1 MLLFLPSPVW
11 YTGDS
16 SLAFVFTQTPKILI
30 AAYISYLLGNLTN
43 ARLTVVFNRNVESYS
58 AFKNLAAI
66 AIGEF
71 VDNAF
76 FIFAIFIFSVPIKEI
91 MIMIVCNQ
99 LILMAWNVVAEPFEL
114 MGLFKKFRKSLD
126 KKQEIIRNHQNQE
139 DFDLHS
145 PDEDVRVKAIS
156 KIKDNDTLLDFALN
170 DSNIEVRKKAVCLI
184 DDEDILKEIAFNNP
198 NSNLRIAALNN
209 LNLKEEKVFI
219 TLAMDSHK
227 DVRIAAINRISDRN
241 VLEDIAKNESN
252 REVRKIAL
260 SRIHK

>member
-1 MLLFLPSPVW
+1 
-11 YTGDS
+11 
-16 SLAFVFTQTPKILI
+16 
-30 AAYISYLLGNLTN
+30 
-43 ARLTVVFNRNVESYS
+43 
-58 AFKNLAAI
+58 
-66 AIGEF
+66 
-71 VDNAF
+71 
-76 FIFAIFIFSVPIKEI
+76 
-91 MIMIVCNQ
+91 
-99 LILMAWNVVAEPFEL
+99 

-126 KKQEIIRNHQNQE
+126 KKQEKIRNPQNQG
-139 DFDLHS
+139 DFDLYS

-156 KIKDNDTLLDFALN
+156 KIKDNDALLDFALN

-198 NSNLRIAALNN
+198 NSHLRIAALNN

-219 TLAMDSHK
+219 TLARDSRK

>member
-1 MLLFLPSPVW
+1 MENDKMNFSLDYVEKRIIINAFFCTAFIISNLITIKVVNLNFYGMEVTAGVLIYPLVYILINVVTEVYGENAAHRTMILGLATDVLFVLMTTLILFLPSPVW

-99 LILMAWNVVAEPFEL
+99 LILMAWNVVAEPFTKRL
-114 MGLFKKFRKSLD
+114 VLW
-126 KKQEIIRNHQNQE
+126 
-139 DFDLHS
+139 
-145 PDEDVRVKAIS
+145 A
-156 KIKDNDTLLDFALN
+156 
-170 DSNIEVRKKAVCLI
+170 
-184 DDEDILKEIAFNNP
+184 KE
-198 NSNLRIAALNN
+198 S
-209 LNLKEEKVFI
+209 
-219 TLAMDSHK
+219 
-227 DVRIAAINRISDRN
+227 
-241 VLEDIAKNESN
+241 
-252 REVRKIAL
+252 
-260 SRIHK
+260 

>member
-1 MLLFLPSPVW
+1 
-11 YTGDS
+11 
-16 SLAFVFTQTPKILI
+16 
-30 AAYISYLLGNLTN
+30 
-43 ARLTVVFNRNVESYS
+43 
-58 AFKNLAAI
+58 
-66 AIGEF
+66 
-71 VDNAF
+71 
-76 FIFAIFIFSVPIKEI
+76 
-91 MIMIVCNQ
+91 
-99 LILMAWNVVAEPFEL
+99 